1 MFYGDEIVA
10 VRTNDHVVHVPIRPI
25 CDLLGVDWSAQR
37 RRITRDTVLLGE
49 MRSVAVTAMEGDRLI
64 TREMQCLPLDYISGF
79 LFGINAERVKPELKE
94 RVVRYQRE
102 CYKVL
107 AEAFQEGRLTA
118 DLAFDDLLAGESP
131 AAQAYKMAAAIMQMA
146 RQQLLLEAQVGEHAS
161 RLDAYEERLE
171 LVESTLGDPG
181 RFVTPDQAM
190 QISQAVKMVAME
202 LGKRTKK
209 NEFGAV
215 YGQLYRQFAVT
226 GYKQLPASQFD
237 RAMSWLTDWYQRI
250 TGATSPDKAPLL
262 IPPNLMQ
269 GSAPG
274 RVVAKENNGLIR

>member
-64 TREMQCLPLDYISGF
+64 AREMQCLPLDYISGF

-118 DLAFDDLLAGESP
+118 DPTFDDLLAGESP

-146 RQQLLLEAQVGEHAS
+146 RQQILLEAQVGEHAS

-171 LVESTLGDPG
+171 LVEATLGDPG

-190 QISQAVKMVAME
+190 QISQAVKAVAME
-202 LGKRTKK
+202 LTKRTKR
-209 NEFGAV
+209 NEYGSV
-215 YGQLYRQFAVT
+215 YGQLYRQFGVT

-237 RAMSWLTDWYQRI
+237 RAMLWLTDWYKRI
-250 TGATSPDKAPLL
+250 TGATSPDEVPF
-262 IPPNLMQ
+262 
-269 GSAPG
+269 
-274 RVVAKENNGLIR
+274 

>member
-1 MFYGDEIVA
+1 MADSNTLVPVEQKEVEFYGDGIIA
-10 VRTNDHVVHVPIRPI
+10 VRIADGSIHVPVRPI
-25 CDLLGVDWSAQR
+25 CDLLGVDWAGQR
-37 RRITRDTVLLGE
+37 RRINRDTVLSGE
-49 MRSVAVTAMEGDRLI
+49 MRSVAVTSMEGDRLV
-64 TREMQCLPLDYISGF
+64 TRDMQCLPVDYISGF
-79 LFGINAERVKPELKE
+79 LFGINADRVKPELKE

-118 DLAFDDLLAGESP
+118 DPTFDDLLAGESP

-146 RQQLLLEAQVGEHAS
+146 RQQILLEAQVGEHAS

-190 QISQAVKMVAME
+190 QISQAVKTVAME
-202 LGKRTKK
+202 LSKRTKR
-209 NEFGAV
+209 NEYGSV

-237 RAMSWLTDWYQRI
+237 LAMLWLTDWYKRI
-250 TGATSPDKAPLL
+250 TGATSPDEVPF
-262 IPPNLMQ
+262 
-269 GSAPG
+269 
-274 RVVAKENNGLIR
+274 

>member
-1 MFYGDEIVA
+1 MAESSTLVPVEQKEVEFYGDDIIA
-10 VRTNDHVVHVPIRPI
+10 VRMADGTIHVPVRPI
-25 CDLLGVDWSAQR
+25 CELLGVNWAGQY
-37 RRITRDTVLLGE
+37 RRINRDTVLAE
-49 MRSVAVTAMEGDRLI
+49 EVRSIAVATREGDRVV
-64 TREMQCLPLDYISGF
+64 TREMQCLPLDYVSGF
-79 LFGINAERVKPELKE
+79 LFGINADRVKPVLKE

-118 DLAFDDLLAGESP
+118 DPTFDDLLAGESP

-171 LVESTLGDPG
+171 LVEATLGDPG

-202 LGKRTKK
+202 LSKRTKR
-209 NEFGAV
+209 NEYGSV

-237 RAMSWLTDWYQRI
+237 LAMLWLTDWYKRI
-250 TGATSPDKAPLL
+250 TGATSPDEVPF
-262 IPPNLMQ
+262 
-269 GSAPG
+269 
-274 RVVAKENNGLIR
+274 

>member
-1 MFYGDEIVA
+1 MADSSALVPIEQKEVEFYGDGIIA
-10 VRTNDHVVHVPIRPI
+10 VRIADGSIHVPVRPI
-25 CDLLGVDWSAQR
+25 CDLLGVDWAGQR
-37 RRITRDTVLLGE
+37 RRINRDTVLSEE
-49 MRSVAVTAMEGDRLI
+49 MRSVAVTSMEGDRLV
-64 TREMQCLPLDYISGF
+64 TRDMQCLPVDYISGF
-79 LFGINAERVKPELKE
+79 LFGINADRVKPELKE

-118 DLAFDDLLAGESP
+118 DPTFDELLVADSP
-131 AAQAYKMAAAIMQMA
+131 AAQAYKMATAIMQMA
-146 RQQLLLEAQVGEHAS
+146 RQQLLLEAQVNQHTS

-209 NEFGAV
+209 NEYGSV

-226 GYKQLPASQFD
+226 SYKQLPSSQFEQ
-237 RAMSWLTDWYQRI
+237 AMSWLTNWYKRI
-250 TGATSPDKAPLL
+250 TGATGPDEVPF
-262 IPPNLMQ
+262 
-269 GSAPG
+269 
-274 RVVAKENNGLIR
+274 

>member
-1 MFYGDEIVA
+1 MAESSTLVPVEQKEVEFYGDDIIA
-10 VRTNDHVVHVPIRPI
+10 VRMADGTIHVPVRPI
-25 CDLLGVDWSAQR
+25 CELLGVNWAGQY
-37 RRITRDTVLLGE
+37 RRINRDTVLAE
-49 MRSVAVTAMEGDRLI
+49 EVRSIAVATREGDRVV
-64 TREMQCLPLDYISGF
+64 TREMQCLPLDYVSGF
-79 LFGINAERVKPELKE
+79 LFGINADRVKPELKE

-118 DLAFDDLLAGESP
+118 DPTFDDLLAGESP

-171 LVESTLGDPG
+171 LVEATLGDPG

-202 LGKRTKK
+202 LSKRTKR
-209 NEFGAV
+209 NEYGSV

-237 RAMSWLTDWYQRI
+237 LAMLWLTDWYKRI
-250 TGATSPDKAPLL
+250 TGVTSPDEVPF
-262 IPPNLMQ
+262 
-269 GSAPG
+269 
-274 RVVAKENNGLIR
+274 

>member
-1 MFYGDEIVA
+1 MADSSALVPIEQKEVEFYGDGIIA
-10 VRTNDHVVHVPIRPI
+10 VRIADGSIHVPVRPI
-25 CDLLGVDWSAQR
+25 CDLLGVDWAGQR
-37 RRITRDTVLLGE
+37 RRINRDTVLSEE
-49 MRSVAVTAMEGDRLI
+49 MRSVAVTSMEGERLV
-64 TREMQCLPLDYISGF
+64 TRDMQCLPVDYISGF
-79 LFGINAERVKPELKE
+79 LFGINADRVKPELKE

-118 DLAFDDLLAGESP
+118 DPTFDELLVADSP
-131 AAQAYKMAAAIMQMA
+131 AAQAYKMATAIMQMA
-146 RQQLLLEAQVGEHAS
+146 RQQLLLEAQVNQHTS

-209 NEFGAV
+209 NEYGSV

-226 GYKQLPASQFD
+226 SYKQLPSSQFEQ
-237 RAMSWLTDWYQRI
+237 AMSWLTDWYKRI
-250 TGATSPDKAPLL
+250 TGATGPDEVPF
-262 IPPNLMQ
+262 
-269 GSAPG
+269 
-274 RVVAKENNGLIR
+274 

>member
-1 MFYGDEIVA
+1 MAESSTLVPVEQKEVEFYGDDIIA
-10 VRTNDHVVHVPIRPI
+10 VRMADGTIHVPVRPI
-25 CDLLGVDWSAQR
+25 CELLGVNWAGQY
-37 RRITRDTVLLGE
+37 RRINRDTVLAE
-49 MRSVAVTAMEGDRLI
+49 EVRSIAVATREGDRVV
-64 TREMQCLPLDYISGF
+64 TREMQCLPLDYVSGF
-79 LFGINAERVKPELKE
+79 LFGINADRVKPELKE

-118 DLAFDDLLAGESP
+118 DPTFDDLLAGESP

-171 LVESTLGDPG
+171 LVEATLGDPG

-209 NEFGAV
+209 NEYGAV

-237 RAMSWLTDWYQRI
+237 LAMLWLTDWYKRI
-250 TGATSPDKAPLL
+250 TGVTSPDEVPF
-262 IPPNLMQ
+262 
-269 GSAPG
+269 
-274 RVVAKENNGLIR
+274 